1 MSWVRVDDGFPD
13 HAKVVRLEES
23 TDAQTFSNAVTLWLL
38 ANCWCNRNETD
49 GRVPKSRLGRLVPFR
64 PGRAAAALV
73 SVSLWHDEGDHFRF
87 HDHGDY
93 NPTKEEKQDDR
104 EAARLRMEC
113 VRANKPPRSPGVRAN
128 IQRSS
133 PEVRSTPSRPDPD
146 PQDQQQKLPSPS
158 APAPVASPTGSPLS
172 VTRPPSEKKSAS
184 RSKKPEHVADPRHA
198 PFKAHFMARWLAAK
212 GAEFY
217 WTPRDARDT
226 VRVLA
231 LGDNG
236 EIRRRL
242 EIALA
247 DPFFLKT
254 GRVGQLADGWNGYA
268 NQHATGPPLRPDGG
282 ATAMLAEVDAIK
294 RERAAKLRA
303 SEAAGGRRDSADSAE
318 PGGGAEPAGGRV
330 V

>member
-1 MSWVRVDDGFPD
+1 MVPSRVLRDTYAESDTIAALPDGPQDRFP
-13 HAKVVRLEES
+13 RY
-23 TDAQTFSNAVTLWLL
+23 LL
-38 ANCWCNRNETD
+38 AADDFGCF
-49 GRVPKSRLGRLVPFR
+49 RLDQVAIKGRLFCKRESVTPTTISSDFAAYEQVGIVVFWSDAGKVWGFFR
-64 PGRAAAALV
+64 G
-73 SVSLWHDEGDHFRF
+73 WFD
-87 HDHGDY
+87 
-93 NPTKEEKQDDR
+93 NQ
-104 EAARLRMEC
+104 
-113 VRANKPPRSPGVRAN
+113 NKPRGLSRRKTPPPPAN
-128 IQRSS
+128 LAKSNHFAISAISDKYPPAVDVDVAVDVDSKEQS
-133 PEVRSTPSRPDPD
+133 
-146 PQDQQQKLPSPS
+146 QKLPSPS
-158 APAPVASPTGSPLS
+158 APAPVASPTSSPLS
-172 VTRPPSEKKSAS
+172 VTPPPQKKSAG
-184 RSKKPEHVADPRHA
+184 RSKRPEHVADPRHA
-198 PFKAHFMARWLAAK
+198 PFKAHFMARWFAAK

-217 WTPRDARDT
+217 WTPRDAKDA

-268 NQHATGPPLRPDGG
+268 NQYATGPPPRPDGG

-294 RERAAKLRA
+294 RERAAKL

-330 V
+330 A